1 MENWLRLIK
10 RYEGFRSTP
19 YLDAVKVPTVG
30 YGCTVYPDGTR
41 VKLSD
46 APITEEKA
54 TALLLSY
61 VINNILPHIKDLS
74 LTENQQ
80 TAVISLMYNIGTP
93 AFLKSK
99 CYKAIKAKDWGTAYR
114 EWEWIKANGK
124 VLNGLIKRRE
134 EERYLFFLD
143 I

>member
-80 TAVISLMYNIGTP
+80 TAVISLIYNIGWG
-93 AFLKSK
+93 AFSKSK
-99 CYKAIKAKDWGTAYR
+99 CYKAIKDKDWGTAYK
-114 EWEWIKANGK
+114 EWTWITAGGK